1 MNRWFNGEIRDFG
14 NRLFLSVTRCIKVA
28 YLAKTFVVF
37 SFKGET
43 NLLNENSAAPSSAR
57 GKFHDESTC
66 AFESFWV
73 GHCIINHDHTKEL
86 SDKITLKVVTMDL
99 HQSASVFP
107 EELLNGAYHLSTL
120 TVIDRP
126 LPHR

>member
-1 MNRWFNGEIRDFG
+1 M
-14 NRLFLSVTRCIKVA
+14 FLSVTRCIKVA
-28 YLAKTFVVF
+28 YRDKAFVVF

-43 NLLNENSAAPSSAR
+43 NLLNEKSATPSSAR
-57 GKFHDESTC
+57 GKSRDESTC

-73 GHCIINHDHTKEL
+73 GHCIISHDYTKEL
-86 SDKITLKVVTMDL
+86 SHKVTLKVVTMDL
-99 HQSASVFP
+99 HQSASAFP